1 MTSARAASPI
11 VSNRRSATPV
21 AAAKALPLV
30 LASASPRRAGL
41 LAQAGI
47 VPASIR
53 APEIDETP
61 LKSELPR
68 LYVLRMA
75 TLKCEAVAKLVFN
88 PPLERGSKFSSSVSE
103 KKISGRGD
111 GSREPLPEPLRG
123 STLPQGEGEEHALIL
138 AADTVVALGRRILP
152 KAANAGEVERCLKL
166 LSGRRHQVL
175 TALALAAPGAPLRT
189 RIVTTRVAFKVL
201 TLAEIA
207 DYLASG
213 EGEGKAGGYA
223 IQGRAEA
230 FVRFINGSYS
240 NVVGL
245 PLYETVSLLSGSS
258 YPR

>member
-1 MTSARAASPI
+1 
-11 VSNRRSATPV
+11 
-21 AAAKALPLV
+21 

-47 VPASIR
+47 APARIV
-53 APEIDETP
+53 APQIDETP

-68 LYVLRMA
+68 AYVLRMA
-75 TLKCEAVAKLVFN
+75 MLKCEAVAV
-88 PPLERGSKFSSSVSE
+88 
-103 KKISGRGD
+103 
-111 GSREPLPEPLRG
+111 RE
-123 STLPQGEGEEHALIL
+123 EGALIL

-152 KAANAGEVERCLKL
+152 KAADADEVERCLKL

-175 TALALAAPGAPLRT
+175 TALALAAPGVALRT

-201 TLAEIA
+201 TPAEIA

-230 FVRFINGSYS
+230 LVRFINGSYS

-245 PLYETVSLLSGSS
+245 PLYETVSLLNGFG